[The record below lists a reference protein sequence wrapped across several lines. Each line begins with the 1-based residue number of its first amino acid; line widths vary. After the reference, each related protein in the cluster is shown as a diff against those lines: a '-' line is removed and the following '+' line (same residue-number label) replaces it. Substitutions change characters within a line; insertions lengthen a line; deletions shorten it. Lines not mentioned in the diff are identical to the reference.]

1 MQLESGPVACK
12 LTRYSIWQSPKIRL
26 ICFPG
31 KRKGSG
37 VLLVLLREEN
47 TFSLMQIPLL
57 YSIKLPHLPPPQKY
71 EVKVIRSKLFYGT
84 VESRPFT
91 IVTVRSL
98 LQANNGGTLMTGI
111 SAITRCSFFNT
122 GL

>member
-12 LTRYSIWQSPKIRL
+12 LTCYSIWQSPKIRL

-37 VLLVLLREEN
+37 VLLVSLREEN
-47 TFSLMQIPLL
+47 TFSLMQIPFLC
-57 YSIKLPHLPPPQKY
+57 SIKLPHLTPPQKY
-71 EVKVIRSKLFYGT
+71 EVKVRRSKLFYGT
-84 VESRPFT
+84 GESGPFT

-111 SAITRCSFFNT
+111 SANKQCSFFNT